1 MAYLIVTFGRAG
13 GDVPVMRGAN
23 QRTEKLSIDAAT
35 TDPAPA
41 TEMVADAG
49 SNYGENVVDLI
60 AEAKC
65 WVEIGPDP
73 DAGDSG
79 SGIGNSFVM
88 LLGERRQYSIAKG
101 DKVSVVAYS

>member
-1 MAYLIVTFGRAG
+1 MSYLIVTFARAG
-13 GDVPVMRGAN
+13 ADIPVMRGSN
-23 QRTEKLSIDAAT
+23 QRTEKVSIDAAT
-35 TDPAPA
+35 TDPSPA
-41 TEMVADAG
+41 TNMVADAS
-49 SNYGENVVDLI
+49 SNHGENVADLI

-88 LLGERRQYSIAKG
+88 LAGERRQYSINKG